1 MLEWICPQCKHVVP
15 AGVPTCPQCQ
25 KTGTPGET
33 NKKEVMGRA
42 IADVQTASRGK
53 TSFWPDF
60 ERGFRFGL
68 GFVAVLITVYFL
80 LFLVAYF
87 GDKPEWVYRLADW
100 IRLRW

>member
-1 MLEWICPQCKHVVP
+1 MLEWICPHCKHVVP
-15 AGVPTCPQCQ
+15 AGVEACPQCR
-25 KTGTPGET
+25 KTAANEAAGGKEPVGAVREAQPLRRGQTP
-33 NKKEVMGRA
+33 
-42 IADVQTASRGK
+42 
-53 TSFWPDF
+53 FWPDF

-87 GDKPEWVYRLADW
+87 ADKPEWVYRLADW

>member
-1 MLEWICPQCKHVVP
+1 MLEWVCPQCKHLVP
-15 AGVPTCPQCQ
+15 AGVEACPQCQ
-25 KTGTPGET
+25 KAATH
-33 NKKEVMGRA
+33 NAANQAVAGRG
-42 IADVQTASRGK
+42 IADVPTSHRTK
-53 TSFWPDF
+53 TPFWPDF